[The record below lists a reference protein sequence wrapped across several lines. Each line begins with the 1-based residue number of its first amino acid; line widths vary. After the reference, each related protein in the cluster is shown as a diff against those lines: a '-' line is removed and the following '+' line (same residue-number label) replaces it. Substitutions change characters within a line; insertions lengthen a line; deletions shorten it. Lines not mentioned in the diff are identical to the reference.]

1 MKVNIGYVVKM
12 VVSILRVLR
21 QASMTGFNFCYWTC
35 EFTSLKAFEC
45 RWLDLARGKKLIA
58 IKAIIDNHWQSCINL
73 LIESDCHFAK
83 WWKQEVISEKAKIH
97 YLIMKIAKAIVGNH
111 WQSLTIC
118 ANHWQSLQ
126 VKKIIF
132 RLTSEPVIAILFRN
146 DNRMYF
152 QKILELVI
160 G

>member
-1 MKVNIGYVVKM
+1 MRLIWPSTESHSYFRCYFFLVSPFKTHPVKIAI
-12 VVSILRVLR
+12 SRKNYISRI
-21 QASMTGFNFCYWTC
+21 CYWP
-35 EFTSLKAFEC
+35 
-45 RWLDLARGKKLIA
+45 RGKKLIA

-73 LIESDCHFAK
+73 LIEPDCHFAK